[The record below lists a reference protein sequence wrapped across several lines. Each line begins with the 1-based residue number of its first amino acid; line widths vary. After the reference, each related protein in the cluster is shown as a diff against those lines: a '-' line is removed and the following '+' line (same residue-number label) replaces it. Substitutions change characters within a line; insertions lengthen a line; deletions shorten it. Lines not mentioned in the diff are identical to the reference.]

1 MTPAALVAYRTLSDV
16 AGKAAFFAVT
26 ILAARRLSR
35 DGFGVFAVGTT
46 AGWMAA
52 VASDFG
58 MQMHLARAVARSPGA
73 AQDLLRTWLTVRIA
87 SASVAFVAV
96 TIALLVLD
104 ATRFVPAVL
113 LLVLGYLVAGLVE
126 FLHYFFRG
134 LSRSDLE
141 STLTLW
147 QRIGTL
153 ACAATALWLRPEI
166 TVLAAAMLAP
176 VVVTAAF
183 SVGIARRMAAG
194 RASSPP
200 TPSVAAPSVTVRF
213 VASDFLRNVAPIGA
227 GILLSA
233 LYFRIDI
240 FLLQAWRGTEAVA
253 LYNAVFRI
261 VEAMRLFPAA
271 VLAVA
276 LPMLVGASSSRPI
289 VQLSAGLT
297 GFGVVVGIALW
308 TSAGWL
314 VPFVYGA
321 GYVEAV
327 PAFRILAASFPLMS
341 LNYALTCQLIGWNR
355 QREYAGLCLTALVFN
370 VALNVRLIP
379 RMSLTGAAWATLWTE
394 AVLTLGC
401 AIVLFAGT
409 ERDMA
414 RRGARAAGADSTEAA
429 DIAALE
435 RV

>member
-46 AGWMAA
+46 AGWIAA

-73 AQDLLRTWLTVRIA
+73 AQDLLRTWLTVRVA
-87 SASVAFVAV
+87 SASIAFVAA

-104 ATRFVPAVL
+104 ATRFVPAIL
-113 LLVLGYLVAGLVE
+113 LLVLVYLVAGLVE
-126 FLHYFFRG
+126 FLHYFYRG
-134 LSRSDLE
+134 LSRADLE

-147 QRIGTL
+147 QRLGTL
-153 ACAATALWLRPEI
+153 ACAATALWLRPDV

-176 VVVTAAF
+176 VVLTAAF

-194 RASSPP
+194 RSSSPP
-200 TPSVAAPSVTVRF
+200 TPSVSARF
-213 VASDFLRNVAPIGA
+213 VSSDFLRDVAPIGA

-276 LPMLVGASSSRPI
+276 LPTLVRASSPRPI
-289 VQLSAGLT
+289 VQVSAGLT

-314 VPFVYGA
+314 VPFIYGA
-321 GYVEAV
+321 GYADAV

-379 RMSLTGAAWATLWTE
+379 RISLTGAAWATLWTE
-394 AVLTLGC
+394 ALLTLGC
-401 AIVLFAGT
+401 AIVLVAGL
-409 ERDMA
+409 ERGLA
-414 RRGARAAGADSTEAA
+414 RRGVRDAEADSAEGADV
-429 DIAALE
+429 AALE